1 MLLAAVLSATGVV
14 LPANTPFAGTWKV
27 NLEKVGIWASFQI
40 AGGCGS
46 IEPLLLSLRQIPVLG

>member
-1 MLLAAVLSATGVV
+1 VLSATGVV